1 MNIDKLLQ
9 RLKETKELQI
19 YVEEDRRREDGSR
32 VLIFRARLP
41 QFPFG
46 AQQAWY
52 TLVLEPNQV
61 FVDREEISALLRRFW
76 YDSVPFFDEEMK
88 SIVPHAVDIVRE
100 GDSPLKATPPNPP
113 KLN

>member
-1 MNIDKLLQ
+1 MNIEELLQ
-9 RLKETKELQI
+9 RLKEAKELQI
-19 YVEEDRRREDGSR
+19 YVEEDRRRDDGFR

-61 FVDREEISALLRRFW
+61 FVDREEINALLRRFW
-76 YDSVPFFDEEMK
+76 YGSVPFFDEEKK
-88 SIVPHAVDIVRE
+88 STVPHAVDIVRE
-100 GDSPLKATPPNPP
+100 GDPP
-113 KLN
+113 KAAPPIPPKVN